1 MTSSPAINLM
11 TISFKHEGD
20 NMTKR
25 DDVNVIGTAGL
36 PSDSDKGRERMKKTK
51 RIGCRENG
59 EIDTNDAFQVEI
71 ICSWPALFRA
81 PEEIAGQINRDA
93 GFLRIA
99 TPGMPMNEWAHR
111 VNGYKGLGLIPGPIR
126 QRDLWWDGLKISQL
140 IDKLCRIIL
149 FGTPDLQNLPGYDP
163 RLPGVLTCD
172 VAGFCLLDSK
182 DYGGTPQALVGSIA
196 HIDNLRLASEVPPAQ
211 RRRGPIR
218 TPATVAKLGIELY
231 GIENLPEKTT
241 QSKRIP
247 DDGSCRISTHC
258 LFCGTP
264 IKVRGLL
271 RNGKPHYE
279 VDTQPT
285 CDHLRLRMEPTSDG
299 EHHELLVIHEQQ
311 LKSPG
316 GTEAAERHEAGRGG
330 SG

>member
-20 NMTKR
+20 SMTKR
-25 DDVNVIGTAGL
+25 DDVNVIGTGGL

-99 TPGMPMNEWAHR
+99 TPGMPMNEWAR
-111 VNGYKGLGLIPGPIR
+111 RFNGYKGLGLIPGPIR
-126 QRDLWWDGLKISQL
+126 QRDLHWDGQDITRL
-140 IDKLCRIIL
+140 IDKLCRIL
-149 FGTPDLQNLPGYDP
+149 EFGTADLTNLPGYDP

-172 VAGFCLLDSK
+172 VAGFCLLDPK
-182 DYGGTPQALVGSIA
+182 TPQETLVGKIA
-196 HIDNLRLASEVPPAQ
+196 HVDNLRLASETPPAQ

-218 TPATVAKLGIELY
+218 TPATVARRGIELY
-231 GIENLPEKTT
+231 GTENLPEKTAH
-241 QSKRIP
+241 SKRIP
-247 DDGSCRISTHC
+247 NNGCCRISTHC
-258 LFCGTP
+258 LYCGTP
-264 IKVRGLL
+264 VKIRGML
-271 RNGKPHYE
+271 RKGEPYYE
-279 VDTQPT
+279 IDTQPT
-285 CDHLRLRMEPTSDG
+285 CDHLRLRIKPTSNG
-299 EHHELLVIHEQQ
+299 EHHELHVIHEQQ
-311 LKSPG
+311 S
-316 GTEAAERHEAGRGG
+316 E
-330 SG
+330 S

>member
-1 MTSSPAINLM
+1 LI
-11 TISFKHEGD
+11 
-20 NMTKR
+20 
-25 DDVNVIGTAGL
+25 
-36 PSDSDKGRERMKKTK
+36 
-51 RIGCRENG
+51 EN
-59 EIDTNDAFQVEI
+59 
-71 ICSWPALFRA
+71 
-81 PEEIAGQINRDA
+81 
-93 GFLRIA
+93 
-99 TPGMPMNEWAHR
+99 
-111 VNGYKGLGLIPGPIR
+111 
-126 QRDLWWDGLKISQL
+126 
-140 IDKLCRIIL
+140 
-149 FGTPDLQNLPGYDP
+149 
-163 RLPGVLTCD
+163 
-172 VAGFCLLDSK
+172 
-182 DYGGTPQALVGSIA
+182 IA
-196 HIDNLRLASEVPPAQ
+196 HIDNLRLAPETPPAQ

-218 TPATVAKLGIELY
+218 TPATVARLGIELY
-231 GIENLPEKTT
+231 GVENLPEKTA

-247 DDGSCRISTHC
+247 DDGFCRISTHC

>member
-1 MTSSPAINLM
+1 
-11 TISFKHEGD
+11 
-20 NMTKR
+20 
-25 DDVNVIGTAGL
+25 
-36 PSDSDKGRERMKKTK
+36 MKWAK

-59 EIDTNDAFQVEI
+59 EIDTSDAFQVEI

-99 TPGMPMNEWAHR
+99 TPGMPMDEWAHR

-126 QRDLWWDGLKISQL
+126 QRDLHWDGQDITRL
-140 IDKLCRIIL
+140 IDKLCRIL
-149 FGTPDLQNLPGYDP
+149 EFGTADLTNLPGYDP

-172 VAGFCLLDSK
+172 VAGFCLIDPK
-182 DYGGTPQALVGSIA
+182 EYGRTPRALIGNIA
-196 HIDNLRLASEVPPAQ
+196 HIDNLRLAPETPPAQ

-218 TPATVAKLGIELY
+218 TPATVARHGIKLY
-231 GIENLPEKTT
+231 GTENLPEKTT
-241 QSKRIP
+241 YSKRIP
-247 DDGSCRISTHC
+247 NNGCCRISIHC

-264 IKVRGLL
+264 VKVRGML
-271 RNGKPHYE
+271 RQGKPHYE
-279 VDTQPT
+279 LDTQPI
-285 CDHLRLRMEPTSDG
+285 CDHLRLRMKPTPDG

-316 GTEAAERHEAGRGG
+316 ETEATERHEARD
-330 SG
+330 

>member
-1 MTSSPAINLM
+1 
-11 TISFKHEGD
+11 
-20 NMTKR
+20 MTKR

-36 PSDSDKGRERMKKTK
+36 PSDSDKGRERMKWAK
-51 RIGCRENG
+51 RIGCRTNG
-59 EIDTNDAFQVEI
+59 EIDTSDAFQVEI

-140 IDKLCRIIL
+140 IDQLRRIMM

-163 RLPGVLTCD
+163 QLPGILTCD
-172 VAGFCLLDSK
+172 IAGLCLLDPK
-182 DYGGTPQALVGSIA
+182 EYGRTPQALIGNIA
-196 HIDNLRLASEVPPAQ
+196 HIDNLPLASETSPA
-211 RRRGPIR
+211 RRRQGPIR
-218 TPATVAKLGIELY
+218 TPATVARLGIELY
-231 GIENLPEKTT
+231 GIENLPEKTAH
-241 QSKRIP
+241 SKRIP
-247 DDGSCRISTHC
+247 DDGFCRISTHC

-279 VDTQPT
+279 IDTQPT
-285 CDHLRLRMEPTSDG
+285 CDHLRLRMEPTPDG
-299 EHHELLVIHEQQ
+299 EHRELLVIHEQQ
-311 LKSPG
+311 LKPQKDG
-316 GTEAAERHEAGRGG
+316 AEAAERHEAG